1 MANFWDFLT
10 REKEEEVVEQ
20 RAKRDLN
27 VYLNGVITGTSSDR
41 YTAEQ
46 VLTIPVANACLAI
59 IVNSIK
65 DLNYMSV
72 LMKKL

>member
-41 YTAEQ
+41 YTAE
-46 VLTIPVANACLAI
+46 
-59 IVNSIK
+59 
-65 DLNYMSV
+65 
-72 LMKKL
+72 

>member
-27 VYLNGVITGTSSDR
+27 VYWN
-41 YTAEQ
+41 
-46 VLTIPVANACLAI
+46 
-59 IVNSIK
+59 K
-65 DLNYMSV
+65 
-72 LMKKL
+72 